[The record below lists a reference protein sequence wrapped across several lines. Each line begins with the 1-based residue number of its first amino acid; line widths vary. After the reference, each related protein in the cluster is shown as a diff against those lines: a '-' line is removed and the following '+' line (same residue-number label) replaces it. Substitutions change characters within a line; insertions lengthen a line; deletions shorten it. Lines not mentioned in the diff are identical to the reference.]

1 MNWKYEK
8 WKNSAVSEY
17 EDIQT
22 YIEMEIYPEDIE
34 LFSYILLPST
44 ILYKD
49 RVIIVDIEKNN
60 DYIKNSMKSFDDWD
74 SSHGGKTA
82 QWMINKTLISNIFC
96 NSIEPE
102 TSGSTLIRIAELIKY
117 NWEFFL
123 SKNYPNKEFIIEI
136 GDIEW
141 EDPYVTFYQP

>member
-44 ILYKD
+44 IL
-49 RVIIVDIEKNN
+49 NGP
-60 DYIKNSMKSFDDWD
+60 MDD
-74 SSHGGKTA
+74 
-82 QWMINKTLISNIFC
+82 
-96 NSIEPE
+96 
-102 TSGSTLIRIAELIKY
+102 
-117 NWEFFL
+117 
-123 SKNYPNKEFIIEI
+123 
-136 GDIEW
+136 
-141 EDPYVTFYQP
+141 

>member
-49 RVIIVDIEKNN
+49 RVIIVDIEKNDN
-60 DYIKNSMKSFDDWD
+60 YIKKYIKSFDDWD

-123 SKNYPNKEFIIEI
+123 SKNYPDKKFIIEI

>member
-1 MNWKYEK
+1 
-8 WKNSAVSEY
+8 
-17 EDIQT
+17 
-22 YIEMEIYPEDIE
+22 
-34 LFSYILLPST
+34 
-44 ILYKD
+44 
-49 RVIIVDIEKNN
+49 
-60 DYIKNSMKSFDDWD
+60 MKSFDDWD

-123 SKNYPNKEFIIEI
+123 
-136 GDIEW
+136 
-141 EDPYVTFYQP
+141 

>member
-22 YIEMEIYPEDIE
+22 YIEMEVYPEDIE

-49 RVIIVDIEKNN
+49 RVIIVDIEKMM
-60 DYIKNSMKSFDDWD
+60 IIL
-74 SSHGGKTA
+74 KTA
-82 QWMINKTLISNIFC
+82 
-96 NSIEPE
+96 
-102 TSGSTLIRIAELIKY
+102 
-117 NWEFFL
+117 
-123 SKNYPNKEFIIEI
+123 
-136 GDIEW
+136 
-141 EDPYVTFYQP
+141 